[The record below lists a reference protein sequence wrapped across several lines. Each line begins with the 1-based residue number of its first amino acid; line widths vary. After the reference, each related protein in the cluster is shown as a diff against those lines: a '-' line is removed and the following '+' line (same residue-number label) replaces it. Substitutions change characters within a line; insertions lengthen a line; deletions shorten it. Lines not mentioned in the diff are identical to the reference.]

1 MLSKTGCVKSTW
13 YKSCYHYRW
22 SPTAGSAWTW
32 ATSTEAPRGGL
43 RGTQSLSLKSST
55 VRWKYLEM
63 FLNAISGK
71 SKMSLSCL
79 FFVQDNCKPLLQNEH
94 QPHLQHQWSQRR
106 NPKDWVQPSEH
117 NLRKSSATGI
127 FISYP
132 ILTEKFLPAK
142 IWLKQNYFR
151 NSNFGVINDFF
162 KAQGLKWKP
171 SIGND
176 RIYCKKTRNRID
188 RKLPTSSI
196 RTPCKNL
203 LLFPGLNVNHFF

>member
-1 MLSKTGCVKSTW
+1 
-13 YKSCYHYRW
+13 
-22 SPTAGSAWTW
+22 
-32 ATSTEAPRGGL
+32 
-43 RGTQSLSLKSST
+43 
-55 VRWKYLEM
+55 M
-63 FLNAISGK
+63 FLNAISSK

-94 QPHLQHQWSQRR
+94 QPHLQHQWSQRM

-176 RIYCKKTRNRID
+176 RIYCKKTRNRIA

-196 RTPCKNL
+196 RTPCKSL

>member
-1 MLSKTGCVKSTW
+1 MHD
-13 YKSCYHYRW
+13 KSCYHYRW
-22 SPTAGSAWTW
+22 SLTAGSAWTW

-43 RGTQSLSLKSST
+43 RGTQSLSPKSST

-176 RIYCKKTRNRID
+176 RIYCKKTRNRIA

-196 RTPCKNL
+196 RTPCKFF
-203 LLFPGLNVNHFF
+203 LLFPGLNVNYFFF

>member
-1 MLSKTGCVKSTW
+1 
-13 YKSCYHYRW
+13 
-22 SPTAGSAWTW
+22 
-32 ATSTEAPRGGL
+32 
-43 RGTQSLSLKSST
+43 
-55 VRWKYLEM
+55 M

-71 SKMSLSCL
+71 SKMSISCL

-94 QPHLQHQWSQRR
+94 HLQHQWSQRR

-196 RTPCKNL
+196 RTPCKSL